1 VLCIV
6 TACSATSPR
15 MGATPA
21 PAPRVVTGSLIASP
35 MPNPAL
41 QVVTQDQIIETGQT
55 DHGAALRQLVP
66 SLQ

>member
-1 VLCIV
+1 
-6 TACSATSPR
+6 

-41 QVVTQDQIIETGQT
+41 QVVTQDQIAVTGQT
-55 DHGAALRQLVP
+55 NLGAGLRQLVP